1 MQSILFSE
9 PDTKPKVPPNQ
20 LSGGLFKAIQ
30 RPRQPMGQV
39 YAENGCCRNHKRKGR
54 PDGLGE
60 DQKLIGGY
68 CPFCER
74 EWGDEFNGRKD
85 ERDEKDQAE
94 NQECGEEHEQTQPD
108 RIRSLDLMYVEP
120 RSPLRLPLVR

>member
-1 MQSILFSE
+1 MGLAVPDIPECLFEHIENLVQQSGKFMQLIPFSE

-30 RPRQPMGQV
+30 RPPQPMGQV
-39 YAENGCCRNHKRKGR
+39 YAENGCCRNHKGKGR

-74 EWGDEFNGRKD
+74 EW
-85 ERDEKDQAE
+85 
-94 NQECGEEHEQTQPD
+94 
-108 RIRSLDLMYVEP
+108 
-120 RSPLRLPLVR
+120 